1 MIKINS
7 KSQKERDRMYKIAIV
22 EDDREI
28 REELTILLKNAGYQ
42 INPIDNFENVEQQ
55 ILENEYD
62 LILLDVNLPNING
75 YEICSKIRTKSKIP
89 IIFVTSRNNSMDE
102 LNGIILGG
110 DDYIEKPY
118 NVPILLARIQ
128 NLLKR
133 TYDRE
138 ENESRLEYKGI
149 ELDILKSQIC
159 FQDKEI
165 ELTKTEIKT
174 LYYLFKH
181 SDKIVPRAD
190 IIDYLWDNEV
200 YADDNSL
207 SVIITR
213 LREKLKEIGVENL
226 IETKRGQRY
235 KL

>member
-1 MIKINS
+1 
-7 KSQKERDRMYKIAIV
+7 MYKIAIV

-28 REELTILLKNAGYQ
+28 REELAILLKNAGYQ
-42 INPIDNFENVEQQ
+42 INQINNFENVEQQ

-62 LILLDVNLPNING
+62 LILLDVNLPNRNG

-226 IETKRGQRY
+226 IETKRGQGY
-235 KL
+235 KLWIL

>member
-1 MIKINS
+1 M
-7 KSQKERDRMYKIAIV
+7 QKMLIV
-22 EDDREI
+22 EDEIKI
-28 REELTILLKNAGYQ
+28 REELAILLKNARYQ
-42 INPIDNFENVEQQ
+42 INQINNFENVEQQ

-62 LILLDVNLPNING
+62 LILLDVNLPNRNG

-226 IETKRGQRY
+226 IETKRGQGY